1 MSGTARIVSNSTALT
16 MDQASV
22 EEVEQCEK
30 QYPGWL
36 LKLAPRTSILY
47 RLFLG
52 PDPLKVRRKICI
64 MTAIIITFNASVWVA
79 AAILFRSYPG
89 LIGIA
94 ALAYTLGLRHAVDA
108 GRRKKNWFLS
118 HIKKICPVR
127 GNLIFLSLVNSDHI
141 SAIDNVTRKLLGD
154 GQRPVSVGFF
164 FSIGHS
170 TIVIVTCIVVAATA
184 NAVAQGVQ
192 NFSDIGSLIGTS
204 VSITFLFLIGLLN
217 VIVLVGICRALRRV
231 KREGVYTELDI
242 EAYLARKGLLGRF
255 FWPIFKFIDRG
266 WKMYPLGLLFGLG
279 FDTST
284 EIALLSITAIQGA
297 NGMPIFHILILPFL
311 FTAGNY

>member
-1 MSGTARIVSNSTALT
+1 MFLYGLLLPSYSNHTPTSSERQHWRIRWVCDT
-16 MDQASV
+16 
-22 EEVEQCEK
+22 
-30 QYPGWL
+30 
-36 LKLAPRTSILY
+36 
-47 RLFLG
+47 RLM
-52 PDPLKVRRKICI
+52 PV
-64 MTAIIITFNASVWVA
+64 
-79 AAILFRSYPG
+79 
-89 LIGIA
+89 
-94 ALAYTLGLRHAVDA
+94 
-108 GRRKKNWFLS
+108 RKKKLYTRLQIALWQ
-118 HIKKICPVR
+118 
-127 GNLIFLSLVNSDHI
+127 SLNFPSNPDHI

-170 TIVIVTCIVVAATA
+170 TIVIITCIIVAVTA
-184 NAVAQGVQ
+184 NAVAQGVE
-192 NFSDIGSLIGTS
+192 NFSEIGSLIGTS

-217 VIVLVGICRALRRV
+217 VIVLVGICRTLRRV

-266 WKMYPLGLLFGLG
+266 WKMYPLGILFGLG

-297 NGMPIFHILILPFL
+297 NGMPIFHIIILPFL
-311 FTAGNY
+311 FTAGKCEFKEKIKGFDALYGIYWNYRNVPYRYLGWYADVVCI

>member
-1 MSGTARIVSNSTALT
+1 
-16 MDQASV
+16 
-22 EEVEQCEK
+22 
-30 QYPGWL
+30 
-36 LKLAPRTSILY
+36 
-47 RLFLG
+47 
-52 PDPLKVRRKICI
+52 
-64 MTAIIITFNASVWVA
+64 
-79 AAILFRSYPG
+79 
-89 LIGIA
+89 
-94 ALAYTLGLRHAVDA
+94 
-108 GRRKKNWFLS
+108 
-118 HIKKICPVR
+118 
-127 GNLIFLSLVNSDHI
+127 
-141 SAIDNVTRKLLGD
+141 
-154 GQRPVSVGFF
+154 VSVGFF
-164 FSIGHS
+164 FSLGHS

-255 FWPIFKFIDRG
+255 FWPIFKFINRG

-297 NGMPIFHILILPFL
+297 NGMPIFNILILPFL
-311 FTAGNY
+311 FTAGKLLKHYEPPLN

>member
-1 MSGTARIVSNSTALT
+1 MFLYGLLLPFYSNHTRTLSEPQRWRILWDFDT
-16 MDQASV
+16 
-22 EEVEQCEK
+22 
-30 QYPGWL
+30 
-36 LKLAPRTSILY
+36 
-47 RLFLG
+47 RLM
-52 PDPLKVRRKICI
+52 PVRPK
-64 MTAIIITFNASVWVA
+64 
-79 AAILFRSYPG
+79 
-89 LIGIA
+89 
-94 ALAYTLGLRHAVDA
+94 
-108 GRRKKNWFLS
+108 
-118 HIKKICPVR
+118 KKIAYSVAIALR
-127 GNLIFLSLVNSDHI
+127 ENLNFSFKNPDHI

-170 TIVIVTCIVVAATA
+170 TIVIITCIIVAVTA
-184 NAVAQGVQ
+184 NAVAQGVE
-192 NFSDIGSLIGTS
+192 NFSEIGSLIGTS

-217 VIVLVGICRALRRV
+217 VIVLVGICRTLRRV

-266 WKMYPLGLLFGLG
+266 WKMYPLGILFGLG

-297 NGMPIFHILILPFL
+297 NGMPIFHIIILPFL
-311 FTAGNY
+311 FTAGKCESSTKKSL